1 MQHFRNTKISSVL
14 GPVVKNFAFSTPKDN
29 SALFSIQNLA
39 L

>member
-1 MQHFRNTKISSVL
+1 MQHFRNTKISFL
-14 GPVVKNFAFSTPKDN
+14 LDPVVKNFAISTPKDN